1 MRGSVA
7 VQTPGGTE
15 TVPASIIGGL
25 AVHRSVG
32 WESGHALTPV
42 RCGRR
47 LARGSYRQMT
57 ALRRRLLALSV
68 DWANVRNVSDLGD
81 LEPLRQAWRETGL
94 TPGF

>member
-1 MRGSVA
+1 MRGIVT
-7 VQTPGGTE
+7 VQTPGGAE

-57 ALRRRLLALSV
+57 A
-68 DWANVRNVSDLGD
+68 
-81 LEPLRQAWRETGL
+81 PLRLGTKESAVREIGS
-94 TPGF
+94 